1 MSGIG
6 AKQSHMTGRIF
17 QLSRSSGGVP
27 KLSVPEV
34 TVHELGIEGDVQTH
48 TKIHGGPE
56 RALCL
61 FSLEVIT
68 KLQAEGHP
76 IYPGSTGENV
86 TIAGLDWAALRTTT
100 RIQLGESV
108 IVSLTLPADPC
119 KSIAASF
126 IESKHKRLDTP
137 GEMRWYC
144 RIVQTGTLRVAMPV
158 RVL

>member
-1 MSGIG
+1 M
-6 AKQSHMTGRIF
+6 AGRIF
-17 QLSRSSGGVP
+17 QLSRSGGGVP
-27 KLSVPEV
+27 KHSVPEADV
-34 TVHELGIEGDVQTH
+34 GELGLAGDHQKH

-61 FSLEVIT
+61 FSLELIE

-86 TIAGLDWAALRTTT
+86 TISGLAWNELAAGT
-100 RIQLGESV
+100 RLQLGDV
-108 IVSLTLPADPC
+108 IVELTRTADPC
-119 KSIAASF
+119 KNIGASF
-126 IESKHKRLDTP
+126 VGGRFQRLEQP

-144 RIVQTGTLRVAMPV
+144 RVVQGGRLRVAMPV